1 MIRRKRA
8 EGGTW
13 KGELMGAG
21 SGLKSPNMDTEN
33 PPSVYITKV
42 FFYFLERQEEEQRKS
57 EAEESWEFIGVA
69 LL

>member
-1 MIRRKRA
+1 
-8 EGGTW
+8 
-13 KGELMGAG
+13 
-21 SGLKSPNMDTEN
+21 MDTEN